1 MGRAERMF
9 NHYEQEHAATVQST
23 EQQTA
28 GVSDQSLQQ
37 FETRLTHNMSAQ
49 LAEITAKMESMIDTK
64 LQNAMQKQE
73 PINNNTPVNEPAQTK
88 TEE

>member
-1 MGRAERMF
+1 MGRADRMF
-9 NHYEQEHAATVQST
+9 NHYEQEHEASVQST
-23 EQQTA
+23 EQQA
-28 GVSDQSLQQ
+28 GVTDQSLQQ

-64 LQNAMQKQE
+64 LHDAMQKQE
-73 PINNNTPVNEPAQTK
+73 PTNITPVNEPEQTK

>member
-23 EQQTA
+23 EQTA
-28 GVSDQSLQQ
+28 GVTDQSLQQ

-64 LQNAMQKQE
+64 LHNAMQKQE
-73 PINNNTPVNEPAQTK
+73 SINNNTPVTTPETK
-88 TEE
+88 TEEN

>member
-23 EQQTA
+23 EQTA
-28 GVSDQSLQQ
+28 GVTDQSLQQ

-64 LQNAMQKQE
+64 LQNAMRNLST
-73 PINNNTPVNEPAQTK
+73 IHR
-88 TEE
+88 

>member
-23 EQQTA
+23 EQTA
-28 GVSDQSLQQ
+28 GVTDQSLQQ

-73 PINNNTPVNEPAQTK
+73 PINNTTPVTTPETK
-88 TEE
+88 TEEN

>member
-23 EQQTA
+23 EQTA

-49 LAEITAKMESMIDTK
+49 LAEITAKMESMIETK
-64 LQNAMQKQE
+64 LHDAMQKQE
-73 PINNNTPVNEPAQTK
+73 PINNITPVNEPAQTK

>member
-1 MGRAERMF
+1 MGRADRMF
-9 NHYEQEHAATVQST
+9 NHYEQEHEATVQST
-23 EQQTA
+23 EQQA
-28 GVSDQSLQQ
+28 GVTDQSLQQ

-64 LQNAMQKQE
+64 LHDAMQKQE
-73 PINNNTPVNEPAQTK
+73 PTNTTPVNEPAQTK

>member
-1 MGRAERMF
+1 MGRADRMF
-9 NHYEQEHAATVQST
+9 NHYEQEHEASVQST
-23 EQQTA
+23 EQTTG
-28 GVSDQSLQQ
+28 GVTDQSLQQ

-64 LQNAMQKQE
+64 LHDAMQKQE
-73 PINNNTPVNEPAQTK
+73 PTNTTPVNEPAQTK

>member
-1 MGRAERMF
+1 MGRADRMF
-9 NHYEQEHAATVQST
+9 NHYEQEHTTVQST

-28 GVSDQSLQQ
+28 GVTDQSLQQ

-64 LQNAMQKQE
+64 LHDAMQKQE